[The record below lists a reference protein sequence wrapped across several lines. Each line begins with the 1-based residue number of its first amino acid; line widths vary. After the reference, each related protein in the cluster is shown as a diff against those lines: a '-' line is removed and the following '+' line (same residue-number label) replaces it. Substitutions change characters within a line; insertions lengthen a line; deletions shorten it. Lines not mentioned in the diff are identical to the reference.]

1 MGYYTD
7 VVLDVYSVAKTD
19 EEKEAVAT
27 TIALT
32 LKDVIDKFIIKLES
46 NSLNVNLDLSLESE
60 SILYYSECIKYYWIE
75 ENVNTLVTKLEELCE
90 LGIQVA
96 YELITLGEDYSD
108 ITSASSSNAE
118 HRWYIS
124 RNIERY

>member
-19 EEKEAVAT
+19 EEKLALQTA
-27 TIALT
+27 IALT
-32 LKDVIDKFIIKLES
+32 LKDTIDKFMLKMEGS
-46 NSLNVNLDLSLESE
+46 NLHVNLDLSLESE
-60 SILYYSECIKYYWIE
+60 SILFYSDCIKYHWLE
-75 ENVNTLVTKLEELCE
+75 QDVNTLTNKINELYE
-90 LGIQVA
+90 LGIQIA
-96 YELITLGEDYSD
+96 YELITVGEDYADISSESSD
-108 ITSASSSNAE
+108 NVE